1 MKADEFTRKK
11 QIFLS
16 CLVWKNILRVF
27 YIYAFTCFSE
37 TWLEVVGGVAVVF
50 VCFILWLVEVSLSTT
65 HLTFRNDLNTTTL
78 RAFDYTSFSNFVL
91 WNPPTTKAQGVLW
104 PRAVLETHYSRAIWI
119 LFWRIWAL
127 VIWTHRLKLCIYQ
140 CEWKIL
146 TIQKLR

>member
-1 MKADEFTRKK
+1 MNLQGKSKFFYHIWFGR
-11 QIFLS
+11 IP
-16 CLVWKNILRVF
+16 CVF

-91 WNPPTTKAQGVLW
+91 WNPPTAKAQGVLW

-146 TIQKLR
+146 IIQKLW